1 MNPDT
6 SPESTADTAGIA
18 RASVAAQPP
27 SSNAVVRPGSWEAS
41 DTLAALV
48 DTLAGHADL
57 TSLLRSLAG
66 VIGRVIEFDS
76 VSVMLHD
83 ADKNV
88 MRAYAHGAPLT
99 ATGRQGDEFAL
110 DDCPQGV
117 VWRTQEPVMISD
129 TRQDHRFS
137 FVQDVCIEAGL
148 CSYWV
153 LPLTTARDKLGA
165 LAFGNRRPDA
175 FRTCH
180 PALLQR
186 VARIVA
192 VSVEAAENAARC
204 LKLQERAEHE
214 RDRLGM
220 LLDLTNTLVAT
231 RELDSVLR
239 AASTTLRRLVDHD
252 AAGLSLYD
260 PTTGASQVV
269 AFDERP
275 NGEAIARFVDH
286 PQAGSR
292 FARMLETRVPFARE
306 QLDAAEFPD
315 DRTTAKVVALGFV
328 SFCSVPII
336 DQDQVIGALS
346 LGRRRR
352 EAFTADE
359 IALIGQTGTQLALA
373 IANARAHDE
382 VRSLKDRLD
391 EENRY
396 LTEEIR
402 SAIGFDE
409 IVGSSAGL
417 RHVLDQVA
425 IVAPTD
431 STVLIEGETGT
442 GKELIARA
450 IHERSA
456 RSERA
461 LIKVNCAAIPEGLLE
476 SELFGHEKGSFTGAI
491 SQRKGKFE
499 LANGG
504 TIFLDEIGDMPRDM
518 QAKLLR
524 ALQERE
530 IERVGASETIALD
543 VRVIAATNVDLK
555 KRVTD
560 NEFRAD
566 LYYRLNVFPL
576 RLPPLR
582 ERRGDIALLV
592 NWFTQKLSR
601 RMRKRIESVPARVMR
616 ALEAYA
622 WPGNIRELEN
632 VIEHAVIV
640 SHGDV
645 LEVPNSALQGPAT
658 APGGDETLESVER
671 EHILRVLAECKWVL
685 GGPDGAAARLGLKR
699 TTLQSRMGRLGIAR
713 PV

>member
-1 MNPDT
+1 MVDAT
-6 SPESTADTAGIA
+6 D
-18 RASVAAQPP
+18 RPP
-27 SSNAVVRPGSWEAS
+27 ATVDALPPGSDTDQHGTSQAI
-41 DTLAALV
+41 DTLADLA
-48 DTLAGHADL
+48 DTLAGHEDV
-57 TSLLRSLAG
+57 TGLLRSLAG
-66 VIGRVIEFDS
+66 IIGRVIEFDS

-88 MRAYAHGAPLT
+88 MRAHAHGAPS
-99 ATGRQGDEFAL
+99 TGTFRPGDEFAP

-117 VWRTQEPVMISD
+117 VWRTQEPMMIGD
-129 TRQDHRFS
+129 TRQDHRFE
-137 FVQDVCIEAGL
+137 FVQTVCIDAGL
-148 CSYWV
+148 RSYWV
-153 LPLTTARDKLGA
+153 LPLTTARQKLGA

-175 FRTCH
+175 FRACD

-192 VSVEAAENAARC
+192 VSVESAVFAAQCSR
-204 LKLQERAEHE
+204 LQKRAEHE

-220 LLDLTNTLVAT
+220 LLELTNTLVAT
-231 RELDSVLR
+231 LEMDSVLR
-239 AASTTLRRLVDHD
+239 AASTTLRRLVEHD
-252 AAGLSLYD
+252 GAGLSLYD
-260 PTTGASQVV
+260 PATGAFQVV

-286 PQAGSR
+286 PLAGSH
-292 FARMLETRVPFARE
+292 FARMLETRAPFARA

-315 DRTTAKVVALGFV
+315 DRTAANAVALGFV
-328 SFCSVPII
+328 SFCSVPILE
-336 DQDQVIGALS
+336 QDQVIGTLS

-352 EAFTADE
+352 QAFTADE
-359 IALIGQTGTQLALA
+359 IALVGQAGTQLALA
-373 IANARAHDE
+373 IANARAHEE
-382 VRSLKDRLD
+382 VRRLKDRLD
-391 EENRY
+391 EENKY

-409 IVGSSAGL
+409 IIGRSAAL
-417 RHVLDQVA
+417 RHVLDQVG
-425 IVAPTD
+425 IVAATD

-442 GKELIARA
+442 GKELVARA
-450 IHERSA
+450 IHDRSA
-456 RSERA
+456 RRERA
-461 LIKVNCAAIPEGLLE
+461 LIKVNCAAIPEGLIE
-476 SELFGHEKGSFTGAI
+476 SELFGHEKGSFTGAV

-530 IERVGASETIALD
+530 IERVGGSKTITLD

-555 KRVTD
+555 KRVAE

-566 LYYRLNVFPL
+566 LYYRLNVFPI
-576 RLPPLR
+576 RVPPLR
-582 ERRGDIALLV
+582 ERGDDIALLV

-601 RMRKRIESVPARVMR
+601 RMRKRIESVPAPVMR
-616 ALEAYA
+616 ALEAHA

-640 SHGDV
+640 SRGDV
-645 LEVPNSALQGPAT
+645 LEVPNSALQGLAT
-658 APGGDETLESVER
+658 LPSGNETLASVER
-671 EHILRVLAECKWVL
+671 EHMLRVLTECKWVL

-699 TTLQSRMGRLGIAR
+699 TTLQSRMGRLGISR
-713 PV
+713 PA